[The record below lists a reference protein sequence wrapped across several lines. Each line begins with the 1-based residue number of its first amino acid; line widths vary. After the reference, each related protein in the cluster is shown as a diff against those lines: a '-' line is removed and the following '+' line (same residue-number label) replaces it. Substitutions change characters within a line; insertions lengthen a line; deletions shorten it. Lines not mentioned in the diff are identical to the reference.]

1 MSGAWRDRWST
12 LAPRERAMLALG
24 AIVVVGG
31 SLYAFAWRPIVDD
44 MPRARAAAERAERRL
59 ASAAAAAT
67 VAASRAPSP
76 ARAPL
81 DASIRGALAKH
92 DVAAGDA
99 TLEVAG
105 ARAALTLPS
114 IRFATLVGLVD
125 SLARDDAVHV
135 VDAAITARVE
145 PGLVRAELTLSR

>member
-12 LAPRERAMLALG
+12 LAPRERAMLGFG
-24 AIVVVGG
+24 AIVVVAA

-44 MPRARAAAERAERRL
+44 IPRARADAMRAAQRL
-59 ASAAAAAT
+59 ASASAAAS
-67 VAASRAPSP
+67 VAASRAPAP

-81 DASIRGALAKH
+81 DASVRGALAKH

-99 TLEVAG
+99 ALEVAG

-114 IRFATLVGLVD
+114 VRFATLVGIVD
-125 SLARDDAVHV
+125 TLARDDAVHV